1 MTYYHLSGVCQR
13 LNPESITIRF
23 ADDEQENFLSRSLAK
38 YLEQV
43 KRRISGAA
51 DDWDSAKKVTNPY
64 EYVHTVL
71 PHGKY
76 AISKLKPL
84 SRAFYKLIEICNVLD
99 IFRKWSMRSIRS
111 FHLAE
116 GPGGFIEAMTH
127 LRTCGTDV
135 YHGMTLISD
144 YDQNVPGWRK
154 TESFLRRNPQVVI
167 ESGQTKNGDLYD
179 PANYV
184 YCLEKYK
191 GSMDLITG
199 DGGFDFSTDFGNQEA
214 VALRLIF
221 SQVAYAVGMQA
232 PGGVFIL
239 KIFDTF
245 LKASL
250 DILYML
256 SCFYRNV
263 YILKP
268 NTSRHANSEK
278 YVVCKHFRC
287 IDNMDICRRFLS
299 IMHVLNNSNTKDLR
313 IGGFLSCAIPRRY
326 ILTVEEVNAII
337 GQQQMENILATLRF
351 IENRERKS
359 ERYQQQKG
367 KNVQKCIAW
376 CVKNKIPHNRSAPT
390 GNIFVNMSSRRKA
403 F

>member
-1 MTYYHLSGVCQR
+1 MTYYHLASVCKG
-13 LNPESITIRF
+13 LKHEAVTIRF
-23 ADDEQENFLSRSLAK
+23 ADDGQQNFISRSLSK
-38 YLEQV
+38 YLGRV
-43 KRRISGAA
+43 KRRISGTT
-51 DDWDSAKKVTNPY
+51 DEWDSAKKVTNPY
-64 EYVHTVL
+64 EYIHTVL

-84 SRAFYKLIEICNVLD
+84 SRAFYKLVEICNVLD
-99 IFRKWSMRSIRS
+99 VFRKWPMRSIRS

-116 GPGGFIEAMTH
+116 GPGGFIEAVTH
-127 LRTCGTDV
+127 LRSCDADV
-135 YHGMTLISD
+135 YHGMTLVSD
-144 YDQNVPGWRK
+144 NDHNVPGWKK
-154 TESFLRRNPQVVI
+154 TEAFLRRNPQVVI
-167 ESGQTKNGDLYD
+167 EKGETGNGDLYE

-199 DGGFDFSTDFGNQEA
+199 DGGFDFSTDFSSQES
-214 VALRLIF
+214 VALRLVF
-221 SQVAYAVGMQA
+221 SQVAYAIGMQA
-232 PGGVFIL
+232 PGGTFIL

-245 LKASL
+245 LRASL
-250 DILYML
+250 DILYIL
-256 SCFYRNV
+256 SSFYRNV

-278 YVVCKHFRC
+278 YVICKNFKSG
-287 IDNMDICRRFLS
+287 DNMDICRRLLS

-313 IGGFLSCAIPRRY
+313 IAGFLSCPIPRRY
-326 ILTVEEVNAII
+326 VMAVEEVNAIL
-337 GQQQMENILATLRF
+337 GQQQIENILATLRF

-367 KNVQKCIAW
+367 KNIQKCIAW
-376 CVKNKIPHNRSAPT
+376 CVKNKIPHNRNAPS
-390 GNIFVNMSSRRKA
+390 GNIFVNAARRRA